1 MLLGE
6 RIELLVQV
14 LLLVLKIK
22 MLRPY
27 RRSSRG
33 LLRWLSG
40 GGAVQDGLIVRRD
53 LFISHWLRLGIKAN
67 LLNVHRIL
75 VHIGHVGNTVVG
87 KLLLRLLVQAG
98 QGRCETAASI
108 VAVFDGLC
116 GDHLLTVDNV
126 ALRRTI

>member
-1 MLLGE
+1 MLIGRVLVLLGE
-6 RIELLVQV
+6 RIKLLVQV

-27 RRSSRG
+27 RRSSRV

-53 LFISHWLRLGIKAN
+53 LFISHWLRLGIQAN

-75 VHIGHVGNTVVG
+75 VHISHVVNTVAG
-87 KLLLRLLVQAG
+87 KLLLRLLV
-98 QGRCETAASI
+98 
-108 VAVFDGLC
+108 
-116 GDHLLTVDNV
+116 
-126 ALRRTI
+126 